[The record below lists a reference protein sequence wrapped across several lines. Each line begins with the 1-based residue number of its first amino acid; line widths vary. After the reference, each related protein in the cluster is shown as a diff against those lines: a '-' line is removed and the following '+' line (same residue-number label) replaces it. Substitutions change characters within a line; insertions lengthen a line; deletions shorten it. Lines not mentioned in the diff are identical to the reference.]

1 MKTNESGD
9 AMQNRG
15 NEKVLRPHIHESVFI
30 AKGAQIYGDVEIG
43 EGSSVWFNAVI
54 RGDEGKIVIGLNSN
68 VQDNAVVHSDGDM
81 PVQIG
86 DNVTVGHGAVI
97 RACKLGN
104 SVMVGMN
111 ATIMSGTEIGER
123 SIVGANSFIG
133 YNKKFPPRS
142 LITGVPAKL
151 VREMS
156 FAETAINDAAPQV
169 YEQVVEKYRRG
180 AFGGLEDS

>member
-1 MKTNESGD
+1 
-9 AMQNRG
+9 MQNRG
-15 NEKVLRPHIHESVFI
+15 NEKVLRPRIHESVFI

-54 RGDEGKIVIGLNSN
+54 RGDEGKIVIGRNTN
-68 VQDNAVVHSDGDM
+68 IQDTAVIHSDANM
-81 PVQIG
+81 PVEIG
-86 DNVTVGHGAVI
+86 DNVTVGHGAII

-111 ATIMSGTEIGER
+111 ATIMSGVEIGER

-142 LITGVPAKL
+142 LITGIPAKL
-151 VREMS
+151 ARELS
-156 FAETAINDAAPQV
+156 LAETAINDAAPQI
-169 YEQVVEKYRRG
+169 YRELVEKYRRG
-180 AFGGLEDS
+180 AFGGLGDD

>member
-1 MKTNESGD
+1 
-9 AMQNRG
+9 MQNRG
-15 NEKVLRPHIHESVFI
+15 NEKVLRPRIHESVFI

-54 RGDEGKIVIGLNSN
+54 RGDEGKIVIGRNTN
-68 VQDNAVVHSDGDM
+68 IQDTAVIHSDANM
-81 PVQIG
+81 PVEIG
-86 DNVTVGHGAVI
+86 DNVTVGHGAII

-111 ATIMSGTEIGER
+111 ATIMSGVEIGER

-142 LITGVPAKL
+142 LIAGVPAKL

-156 FAETAINDAAPQV
+156 FAETAINDAAPQI

-180 AFGGLEDS
+180 AFGGLDHG